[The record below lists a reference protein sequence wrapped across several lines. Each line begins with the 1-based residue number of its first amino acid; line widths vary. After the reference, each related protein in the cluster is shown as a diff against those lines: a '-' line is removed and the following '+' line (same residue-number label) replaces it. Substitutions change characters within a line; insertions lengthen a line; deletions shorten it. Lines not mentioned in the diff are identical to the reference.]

1 MSHSCWKPAINDK
14 NPDVSQ
20 AAVYGIGIC
29 AGLGGSGSVFKP
41 LAGGTFQVQCC
52 NKSSQCTSFGQYNA
66 ILTMLFQL
74 LEKYV
79 ICAGEELAT
88 EQTVIRMINLL
99 RKIQQMLPSAT
110 IASTLSSLEPQQ
122 QLALQSILSS

>member
-1 MSHSCWKPAINDK
+1 
-14 NPDVSQ
+14 

-41 LAGGTFQVQCC
+41 LVGGTFQVQCC

-74 LEKYV
+74 LEKYESV
-79 ICAGEELAT
+79 IGIAWMQHGGGHV
-88 EQTVIRMINLL
+88 TVLSGKRLCPV
-99 RKIQQMLPSAT
+99 QVPTASASNV
-110 IASTLSSLEPQQ
+110 IVSWGCCCLCSASECCVLNFLSSEWF
-122 QLALQSILSS
+122 SICG

>member
-1 MSHSCWKPAINDK
+1 MSGMDKIKHQKRGESPFVYLTSIVRKLLLNIMVPMSLSCWKPAINDE

-29 AGLGGSGSVFKP
+29 AGLGGSGSMFKP

-74 LEKYV
+74 LEKYASF
-79 ICAGEELAT
+79 IG
-88 EQTVIRMINLL
+88 
-99 RKIQQMLPSAT
+99 
-110 IASTLSSLEPQQ
+110 IA
-122 QLALQSILSS
+122 